1 MPSTLDMAHAKN
13 WVHYNQSILKV
24 GRTSHIQ
31 PEVPEGAPEDV
42 TEETLLKALED
53 RDPYDKRLKP
63 ITLDTEVPVA
73 ENHKQ
78 SSWVVKLCGD
88 KNVY

>member
-1 MPSTLDMAHAKN
+1 M
-13 WVHYNQSILKV
+13 
-24 GRTSHIQ
+24 
-31 PEVPEGAPEDV
+31 PEGSPDDV

-63 ITLDTEVPVA
+63 ITLDREVPVA
-73 ENHKQ
+73 ENSKHNA
-78 SSWVVKLCGD
+78 WVVRLCGD